1 MNTLMFFRI
10 LTVYPL
16 LCFIVRLVLFFLIFK
31 YFFSVQNS
39 LLFFN
44 DDWPGYRLIAVK
56 NIIIVTAG
64 CLSSIFY
71 DRVSFMLDSF
81 CPGQVTANF
90 FSAVKIIQIGDII
103 RYTGTLCAAILMY
116 LLPCLI
122 RMIDDKKET
131 GRYRLHI
138 WIFHV
143 VWALHFTYSRIFFCQ
158 FFQTLGLEL
167 QFFSKLCKE

>member
-1 MNTLMFFRI
+1 MDSASHEYTHVLSYSNCLS
-10 LTVYPL
+10 TVVFYRS
-16 LCFIVRLVLFFLIFK
+16 VGTFFLIFK

-81 CPGQVTANF
+81 CPG
-90 FSAVKIIQIGDII
+90 
-103 RYTGTLCAAILMY
+103 
-116 LLPCLI
+116 
-122 RMIDDKKET
+122 
-131 GRYRLHI
+131 
-138 WIFHV
+138 
-143 VWALHFTYSRIFFCQ
+143 
-158 FFQTLGLEL
+158 
-167 QFFSKLCKE
+167 

>member
-1 MNTLMFFRI
+1 
-10 LTVYPL
+10 
-16 LCFIVRLVLFFLIFK
+16 VLYRSVGTFFLNFQIPFR
-31 YFFSVQNS
+31 VQNS
-39 LLFFN
+39 LLFFD
-44 DDWPGYRLIAVK
+44 DDWPGYRLIALK

-71 DRVSFMLDSF
+71 DR
-81 CPGQVTANF
+81 
-90 FSAVKIIQIGDII
+90 IGDII

-143 VWALHFTYSRIFFCQ
+143 VLIVYGVANFIIQFTVNVY
-158 FFQTLGLEL
+158 
-167 QFFSKLCKE
+167 